1 MSSFTYF
8 TSQTELT
15 AIKTLHTT
23 VPFRPPAEF
32 FDFFVLVIVL
42 REIIPLIYCPQKA
55 FSVLDHES
63 F

>member
-8 TSQTELT
+8 TSKTELR

-23 VPFRPPAEF
+23 VPFRPPAEYS
-32 FDFFVLVIVL
+32 DFFVIVIVF
-42 REIIPLIYCPQKA
+42 RVIIPLIYRPKKA
-55 FSVLDHES
+55 FSVLDHER